1 MSNAGIQNLV
11 PSSGS
16 VDYIIVAP
24 PPPPP
29 ASIAVAV
36 AVVVVVVVVVWPSS
50 LPAEMQKS
58 QSM

>member
-1 MSNAGIQNLV
+1 LSNAGIQNLV

-36 AVVVVVVVVVWPSS
+36 AVVVVWPSS